1 MIVWVCVYL
10 LVLRVNISPGDF
22 EPLEL
27 LGGGGGGGCAVGGG
41 AWIVQK
47 CPLGLLSFSFKC
59 GS

>member
-10 LVLRVNISPGDF
+10 LVLRVNISPGHF
-22 EPLEL
+22 GPSGIA
-27 LGGGGGGGCAVGGG
+27 GGGG
-41 AWIVQK
+41 IVQK